1 MKLTHLFYFNSIVV
15 LNALIALVAP
25 ELLLERVG
33 IPADNPDILQFANNA
48 GGLLLFV
55 GLVSWFAARTED
67 SPFRRKI
74 RLSFFIMNLVMTVFH
89 YLAYLNGGQIVYVY
103 GHGFLTLAY
112 GYFQFIKP
120 DA

>member
-1 MKLTHLFYFNSIVV
+1 MKLKYLFYFNSIVV
-15 LNALIALVAP
+15 LTALIALVAP
-25 ELLLERVG
+25 ALLLERVG
-33 IPADNPDILQFANNA
+33 IPADNPDILQFANNT

-55 GLVSWFAARTED
+55 GLVSWFAAQTED

-74 RLSFFIMNLVMTVFH
+74 RLSFFIMNLVMAVAHFVSF
-89 YLAYLNGGQIVYVY
+89 LSGGMLNGVIV
-103 GHGFLTLAY
+103 HGILTLAY

>member
-1 MKLTHLFYFNSIVV
+1 
-15 LNALIALVAP
+15 
-25 ELLLERVG
+25 
-33 IPADNPDILQFANNA
+33 
-48 GGLLLFV
+48 
-55 GLVSWFAARTED
+55 VSWFAARTED
-67 SPFRRKI
+67 SPFRRNI